1 MDRTGWYDNVASV
14 GGSRRVK
21 RRGRSMTCAERVV
34 VVTSAALGMGRV
46 IAQRFVQQGARVAL
60 CDQNVTGLAETGAS
74 IQRQGEKG

>member
-1 MDRTGWYDNVASV
+1 
-14 GGSRRVK
+14 
-21 RRGRSMTCAERVV
+21 MTCAERVV

-60 CDQNVTGLAETGAS
+60 CDQNVTGLAETVAS